1 MAAGAGRIAAQ
12 RQLEI
17 NKKKKKHQ
25 SQLGQKKERQVSMV
39 DGRLDTSALLT
50 EFKALTD
57 ELDLDSDEQVR
68 GRGTRPC
75 DGHGVFLPRID
86 AGRGRSRG
94 PGCVLPPHPGGGG
107 PAAHSLRDS
116 GCRQWSRPPPPG
128 P

>member
-75 DGHGVFLPRID
+75 DGPRRLPSSNR
-86 AGRGRSRG
+86 RGSRSQSRSWLCPSAPPRWRRARG
-94 PGCVLPPHPGGGG
+94 PF
-107 PAAHSLRDS
+107 PA
-116 GCRQWSRPPPPG
+116 
-128 P
+128 